1 MTNILLDHSLLLL
14 DSTNRNGMVCMFN
27 QRQRCSISACGLT
40 APDFACCLHKSRH
53 QESHTK
59 PHPSSPYENATRI
72 IPYSFKTRFQIQ
84 THLLTG
90 KMAFDVQNFLVM
102 AVQDIYLLMLLI
114 FLLIILGAMLFFLG
128 WFLWDMIIERRRGYT
143 RF

>member
-1 MTNILLDHSLLLL
+1 
-14 DSTNRNGMVCMFN
+14 
-27 QRQRCSISACGLT
+27 
-40 APDFACCLHKSRH
+40 
-53 QESHTK
+53 
-59 PHPSSPYENATRI
+59 
-72 IPYSFKTRFQIQ
+72 
-84 THLLTG
+84 
-90 KMAFDVQNFLVM
+90 MAFDVQNFLVM